1 MFASSTW
8 SPCSGCPC
16 PNHHLPSYTFAVEPS
31 LSDDP
36 EWMHLTRS
44 NNVPSQ
50 YEEMVLSTMI
60 SAYDEQIQG
69 IELEKFNLEA
79 ISLALK
85 AQIVVVSQKIEAL
98 REEHVRVTEAARER
112 RDLISPVRRLPPE
125 VFNHIFLNTVDF
137 PVPRTPIIH
146 NAVKDREARVI
157 SRNWKFNTTESSLWS
172 ITGVSTKWRSVCLSS
187 PRLWSYVNVFITDS
201 NVADYS
207 YIRQLGLQLDRSA
220 KYPLSMSICH
230 IAEESSAENLP
241 PQLVAIL
248 FSFSTCIRELHL
260 FLPWTMFCQM
270 APLHLSLP
278 SLENLI
284 ILCTDGTYPV
294 ESLNLRLLSFAP
306 KLQSLEVV
314 DLVDPRKRFKLP
326 WRQLKMYRSDH
337 TYQPV
342 YPFRHIG
349 LRAHHHLNILR
360 KLQQVEVCVLRFG
373 DSSEEDQFGNK
384 VYPLICPQLHTLDI
398 SSWNID
404 YTEQDSVFQQVADR
418 LVLPGLSVLKVACSQ
433 RGNYETPDVFSSIC
447 HLLQRSQ
454 SPITVLHFDHGRIF
468 TKDLLQLF
476 QSAPTLE
483 DLRLTR
489 LGTGVFTQKVMDKLT
504 LDHASSEDLVLPH
517 LRTLYMPSE
526 AVKIA
531 DLVHMV
537 RSRRIGDYSGRFNRL
552 QTLRLCGDFPEGSC
566 PDLDTAISDLKQYYA
581 EGFSFGICHINPQ

>member
-1 MFASSTW
+1 MYTNSIWA
-8 SPCSGCPC
+8 PCSECPC
-16 PNHHLPSYTFAVEPS
+16 PNHHLPSCTFTVELS

-44 NNVPSQ
+44 NNPPSQ

-69 IELEKFNLEA
+69 IELEKSNPEA
-79 ISLALK
+79 FSLALK
-85 AQIVVVSQKIEAL
+85 AQIVAVSQKIEAL
-98 REEHVRVTEAARER
+98 GEEHARVTEAFRER
-112 RDLISPVRRLPPE
+112 RDLLSPVRRLPPE
-125 VFNHIFLNTVDF
+125 VLNHIFLNTIDF
-137 PVPRTPIIH
+137 PVPRTPIVH
-146 NAVKDREARVI
+146 NAVKEEAIEI
-157 SRNWKFNTTESSLWS
+157 SPNWEFNATESSLWS
-172 ITGVSTKWRSVCLSS
+172 ITGVSTKWRSVSLSS
-187 PRLWSYVNVFITDS
+187 PRLWSYVNIMITDS
-201 NVADYS
+201 NFADYS

-230 IAEESSAENLP
+230 IAEESTAEALP
-241 PQLVAIL
+241 LQLVAIL

-260 FLPWTMFCQM
+260 FLPWTLFCQM

-284 ILCTDGTYPV
+284 ILCTDGIYLV

-314 DLVDPRKRFKLP
+314 DLVDPQERFELP

-337 TYQPV
+337 AYQPV

-349 LRAHHHLNILR
+349 PRAHHHLNVLR
-360 KLQQVEVCVLRFG
+360 KLQQVEECVLRFG
-373 DSSEEDQFGNK
+373 DSSEEDEFGNE
-384 VYPLICPQLHTLDI
+384 VYPLICPQLHILDI

-404 YTEQDSVFQQVADR
+404 YAEQDSVFQQVADR

-433 RGNYETPDVFSSIC
+433 RDNYETPDVFTSIC

-454 SPITVLHFDHGRIF
+454 SPITVLHFDHGRIL

-476 QSAPTLE
+476 RSAPTLE

-489 LGTGVFTQKVMDKLT
+489 LGNGVFTQKVMEKLT

-526 AVKIA
+526 IVNIT
-531 DLVHMV
+531 DLVRMV
-537 RSRRIGDYSGRFNRL
+537 RSRRISDYSGRFNRL
-552 QTLRLCGDFPEGSC
+552 QTLRLCGNFPDSC
-566 PDLDTAISDLKQYYA
+566 PGLDTAISDLKHYYA